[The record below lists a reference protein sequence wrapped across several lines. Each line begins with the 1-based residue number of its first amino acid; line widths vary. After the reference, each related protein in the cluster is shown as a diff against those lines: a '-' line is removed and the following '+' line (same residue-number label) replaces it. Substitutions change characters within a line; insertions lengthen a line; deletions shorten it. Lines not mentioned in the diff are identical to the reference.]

1 MPYFEDCP
9 HARRYNTLRLLGY
22 NYNSIYQLCAIT
34 LVVSSRRPL
43 FAEMLLAKAVLTC
56 LLSDETLAHVRVR
69 AFTLMPDHLHLLAGV
84 RDPKR
89 NLPRLIGD
97 FKSYTTQLYWK
108 RGREIADTQYVI
120 LPSANAIKSRKE
132 EPRSLV
138 GALMDARAVLR
149 PEIVDLKNW
158 PRVQPGHFLKKS
170 LWQTRFHDHVIRNEQ
185 DLAEN
190 LTYIEM
196 NPVRAGYVSHSF
208 FYPYTG
214 FLSS

>member
-1 MPYFEDCP
+1 MPHFEDFP
-9 HARRYNTLRLLGY
+9 HPRRYNTLRLLGY

-34 LVVSSRRPL
+34 MAVSSRRPL
-43 FAEMLLAKAVLTC
+43 FADMLLAKAVLTC
-56 LLSDETLAHVRVR
+56 LLSDETLAQMRLR
-69 AFTLMPDHLHLLAGV
+69 AFTLMPNHLHFLAGV
-84 RDPKR
+84 RDPSQ
-89 NLPRLIGD
+89 NLPRLIGE

-108 RGREIADTQYVI
+108 RGREIADTQEVS
-120 LPSANAIKSRKE
+120 LPSANAVKSSSE
-132 EPRSLV
+132 ERRSLIA
-138 GALMDARAVLR
+138 ALIDARAVLR
-149 PEIVDLKNW
+149 PEGVDLKNW
-158 PRVQPGHFLKKS
+158 PRVETRHFLKKN

-214 FLSS
+214 FLSA